1 MFMSPQLA
9 AQLAIIKK
17 IKGGM
22 VAAMLLASDVERG
35 AIPAQ
40 DFHPILDNILSLV
53 TKDVLAS
60 KVLIRIEP
68 SLNQE
73 IIVEHSMDEWFFY
86 WYGDRLVDDIAIRN
100 AVIDHLINHQE

>member
-9 AQLAIIKK
+9 AKMAIIKK

-22 VAAMLLASDVERG
+22 IAAMLLASDVDHG
-35 AIPAQ
+35 KIQPQ
-40 DFHPILDNILSLV
+40 DFHPILDNILGLV

-68 SLNQE
+68 SLN
-73 IIVEHSMDEWFFY
+73 
-86 WYGDRLVDDIAIRN
+86 
-100 AVIDHLINHQE
+100 

>member
-9 AQLAIIKK
+9 AKMAIIKK

-22 VAAMLLASDVERG
+22 IASMLLASDVE
-35 AIPAQ
+35 IQPQ
-40 DFHPILDNILSLV
+40 DLHPILDNILGLV

-60 KVLIRIEP
+60 KLLIRIEP

-86 WYGDRLVDDIAIRN
+86 WYGDRLVDDVAIRN
-100 AVIDHLINHQE
+100 AVIDLLINSQE